1 MSRLLSAD
9 FAKLWKNIFFRLCMI
24 GMFLFGIYMKVMSYI
39 SAVQYGF
46 TVSLADMATVYMLVL
61 IFMIPTFVSL
71 FIGTEYSDGTIRNK
85 LVIGHTRMSIY
96 FSNLITCLA
105 ASLLFAL
112 SYLAAVFA
120 VGLPLCGISDVDFK
134 ELAVLILLS
143 IVTAAATVSISTLA
157 GMLCQSKAAT
167 AVTNILVVL
176 FLMVMSIYISARLN
190 EPEYYPAV
198 TVLTDEGEVTA
209 AEPEPN
215 PTYLRGTERQVYEFL
230 NEFIPTSQTV
240 TITQGNVEDYSIP
253 ARMAGYSAGIA
264 VVSTAVGIFLF
275 RKRDL
280 K

>member
-1 MSRLLSAD
+1 
-9 FAKLWKNIFFRLCMI
+9 MI

-120 VGLPLCGISDVDFK
+120 VGLPLCGISNVDFK

-215 PTYLRGTERQVYEFL
+215 PTYLRGTERQVYTRSRVSF
-230 NEFIPTSQTV
+230 P
-240 TITQGNVEDYSIP
+240 P
-253 ARMAGYSAGIA
+253 ARLSQLLREMWRTIPFRQEWQGIRQESQLSQPLSESFYSANEI
-264 VVSTAVGIFLF
+264 
-275 RKRDL
+275 
-280 K
+280 